1 MWIVVVTLTNAML
14 VARFAN
20 EVETGID
27 KILTI
32 GKKSILA
39 STTLF
44 SCDASVWS
52 QKNAGSYHII
62 IVGTLL
68 IAQLHSVEQGT
79 KSLLFKTVAA
89 ITKDTQST

>member
-32 GKKSILA
+32 GKKY
-39 STTLF
+39 F
-44 SCDASVWS
+44 SFDNPV
-52 QKNAGSYHII
+52 
-62 IVGTLL
+62 LL
-68 IAQLHSVEQGT
+68 
-79 KSLLFKTVAA
+79 
-89 ITKDTQST
+89 

>member
-52 QKNAGSYHII
+52 QTRDLT
-62 IVGTLL
+62 TL
-68 IAQLHSVEQGT
+68 
-79 KSLLFKTVAA
+79 SLLGHY
-89 ITKDTQST
+89 